1 LDGIFDRL
9 EQVRQFP
16 ESGAL
21 RHHIRPGLR
30 MVAKYPYVAYY
41 LATQTEIIVVRVLH
55 SSRDIDAISAEEGF
69 DT

>member
-1 LDGIFDRL
+1 MFRAD
-9 EQVRQFP
+9 
-16 ESGAL
+16 
-21 RHHIRPGLR
+21 
-30 MVAKYPYVAYY
+30 VAYY